1 MSPGDGLATVLSPLH
16 DRRTGNSSGI
26 RSALAAEG
34 DQLSSSVVHT
44 DKAWSSSSSSVM
56 QCTTPKGV
64 S

>member
-44 DKAWSSSSSSVM
+44 DKAWS
-56 QCTTPKGV
+56 
-64 S
+64 